1 MPLCLLCLVMSPAL
15 AKPSTRT
22 LTMSGGGSGDG
33 DEPEFQIAPMIDVLL
48 VLLIFFMSSIT
59 KQVARVDKSIT
70 LPVASNASKQESA
83 RDQSIIN
90 VRWDL
95 ATQRATFIFEDTP
108 YEALETV
115 VPILAERKKHSTN
128 YRLMI
133 RGDRLVPA
141 EKISLA
147 MAAAASAGIAD
158 ITFAAAP
165 R

>member
-1 MPLCLLCLVMSPAL
+1 MA
-15 AKPSTRT
+15 
-22 LTMSGGGSGDG
+22 GGGSGDG
-33 DEPEFQIAPMIDVLL
+33 EEPEFQIAPMIDVLL

-70 LPVASNASKQESA
+70 LPVAANAAKRESS
-83 RDQSIIN
+83 RDESIIN
-90 VRWDL
+90 VRWD
-95 ATQRATFIFEDTP
+95 AAARRATFIFEDVA
-108 YEALETV
+108 YDRLETV
-115 VPILAERKKHSTN
+115 VPVIAERKRHSPG
-128 YRLMI
+128 YRLVI

>member
-1 MPLCLLCLVMSPAL
+1 MA
-15 AKPSTRT
+15 
-22 LTMSGGGSGDG
+22 GGGTGDG
-33 DEPEFQIAPMIDVLL
+33 EEPEFQIAPMIDVLL

-70 LPVASNASKQESA
+70 LPVAKNASKSDNA

-90 VRWDL
+90 VRWD
-95 ATQRATFIFEDTP
+95 AAKKHAIFVFEDKTFDR
-108 YEALETV
+108 LEPV
-115 VPILAERKKHSTN
+115 VPVLAQSAKNNPK
-128 YRLMI
+128 YRLVI

-141 EKISLA
+141 DQISLA

-158 ITFAAAP
+158 ITFAASP

>member
-1 MPLCLLCLVMSPAL
+1 MA
-15 AKPSTRT
+15 
-22 LTMSGGGSGDG
+22 GGGSGDG
-33 DEPEFQIAPMIDVLL
+33 EEPEFQIAPMIDVLL

-59 KQVARVDKSIT
+59 KQVARVDKSIS
-70 LPVASNASKQESA
+70 LPVAPNATKQESA

-90 VRWDL
+90 VRWDNT
-95 ATQRATFIFEDTP
+95 ARKASFVFEDTA
-108 YEALETV
+108 YERLDNV
-115 VPILAERKKHSTN
+115 VPILSDRRKHSAN
-128 YRLMI
+128 YRLVI

-141 EKISLA
+141 EQISLA